1 MEPDIIDAVKAQ
13 LKELKEELSQLR
25 KNGFNVKIPEL
36 KILQIP
42 SKIQLAEI
50 TGEEK
55 DILIVRQL
63 LAETREEIES
73 VKSESPEIESSVAK
87 IDVKALDEELN
98 EAETDAPLKEEE
110 NTEIEKEEPA
120 AQKPDSSELKEE
132 TKLAEIKE
140 LIDKAEKH
148 IEAKE
153 KEKASSIYE
162 QIMEAYKTLPKQL
175 KAELMKDCIDLRDKL
190 TQN

>member
-50 TGEEK
+50 MGEEK
-55 DILIVRQL
+55 DISIVRRL
-63 LAETREEIES
+63 LAETKEEIES
-73 VKSESPEIESSVAK
+73 VKSKSPEIESSVAK

-153 KEKASSIYE
+153 KEKASPIYE

-175 KAELMKDCIDLRDKL
+175 KAELMKDCLDLRDKL